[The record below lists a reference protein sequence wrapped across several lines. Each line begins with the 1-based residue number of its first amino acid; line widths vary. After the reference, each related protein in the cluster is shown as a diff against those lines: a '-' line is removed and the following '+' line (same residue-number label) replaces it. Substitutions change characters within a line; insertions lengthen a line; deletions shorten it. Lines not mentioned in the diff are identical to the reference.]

1 MLLHILIPLEPPIF
15 VGWLLKKDSLVFVCV
30 RTLLFLVP
38 SNTIKK
44 GRSNFSPK
52 CWLIITQFSM
62 LPISF
67 NALLL
72 TTMRT
77 AITII
82 KLQFNLWFYKTL
94 ALQLRKIFFS
104 HHYKLAFHKESY
116 RLYLETVDLVG
127 KVFLTLSYSE
137 LWRLHWQST
146 CSSYSL
152 SLSPKREISP
162 PDLLIK
168 LDFFTELTTSRIAE
182 WFATTTTNH
191 SSSLAYT
198 Y

>member
-1 MLLHILIPLEPPIF
+1 MVLQ
-15 VGWLLKKDSLVFVCV
+15 D
-30 RTLLFLVP
+30 
-38 SNTIKK
+38 
-44 GRSNFSPK
+44 FS
-52 CWLIITQFSM
+52 
-62 LPISF
+62 
-67 NALLL
+67 
-72 TTMRT
+72 T
-77 AITII
+77 AVEED
-82 KLQFNLWFYKTL
+82 
-94 ALQLRKIFFS
+94 FFS

-168 LDFFTELTTSRIAE
+168 LDFFTVYQQPTELQSG
-182 WFATTTTNH
+182 
-191 SSSLAYT
+191 
-198 Y
+198 